1 MPFETLNV
9 RIPHKQKR
17 QLKRHAALL
26 EITPSELVRRLLA
39 AGAARFQPVE
49 LGPTGAVFERCPKC
63 RYSPGRGTAS
73 WRRRTVGGITRSSTS
88 TGGRWTPVLRSGH
101 ALC

>member
-49 LGPTGAVFERCPKC
+49 LGPTGAVFQRCPKC
-63 RYSPGRGTAS
+63 GTAPVVA
-73 WRRRTVGGITRSSTS
+73 RRRGGVVRLEGSHDH
-88 TGGRWTPVLRSGH
+88 RPVQEDDGLPF
-101 ALC
+101 